1 MSSYVHPLAHVDPD
15 AVLGAD
21 VRVGP
26 FAVIGAGVEIGD
38 GSEIGAAAHVQGP
51 MRMGRGNRIYPQAA
65 VGVDPQDVKFRG
77 EAVRPE
83 MGDHSVAREGCALS
97 RGTAGGGGGTPVGGR
112 TMSTA
117 NVPIAADV

>member
-38 GSEIGAAAHVQGP
+38 GSEIGAAAQIHGP
-51 MRMGRGNRIYPQAA
+51 TRIGRGNRIYAQAA

-77 EAVRPE
+77 ETGRLE
-83 MGDHSVAREGCALS
+83 MGDPNLARRFSPPSSA
-97 RGTAGGGGGTPVGGR
+97 TAARAP
-112 TMSTA
+112 
-117 NVPIAADV
+117 